1 MTSVKIGLFTC
12 EKNISIVHTVIDQD
26 GAERVLV
33 IDFIIF
39 MQKYFGPLKTIRTLK
54 IFLAFGNFFQ
64 DHRGHFAL

>member
-12 EKNISIVHTVIDQD
+12 EKNISIVHTVIDQE

-39 MQKYFGPLKTIRTLK
+39 MQKYFGHLKTIRTYLEK
-54 IFLAFGNFFQ
+54 NFRTIEVILPFNY
-64 DHRGHFAL
+64 R